1 MKRIIT
7 ALVASLVVATPA
19 MAQWA
24 HHDRDRDRGWNP
36 QAFWRGAP
44 DNPYERIQFLQ
55 DRINR
60 GVSDGSLSRREAW
73 RANRELNGVRHWM
86 RRMHWQNGGQ
96 LTPPQRAQVQAR
108 LDNISRQIRWMR
120 HNGW

>member
-7 ALVASLVVATPA
+7 AAVASLVVTTPA
-19 MAQWA
+19 IAQWA
-24 HHDRDRDRGWNP
+24 HPPRPGLGWNP

-44 DNPYERIQFLQ
+44 DNPFDRIQFLQ

-60 GVSDGSLSRREAW
+60 GVADGSLDRWQAR
-73 RANRELNGVRHWM
+73 RANGELNGVRRWI

-96 LTPPQRAQVQAR
+96 LNPDQRAQVQAR
-108 LDNISRQIRWMR
+108 LDAISRQIRWMR
-120 HNGW
+120 HSGW

>member
-7 ALVASLVVATPA
+7 AVVASLVVTTPA

-24 HHDRDRDRGWNP
+24 HPVHDRGWNP

-44 DNPYERIQFLQ
+44 ENPYERIQFLQ

-60 GVSDGSLSRREAW
+60 GVADGSLDRREAY
-73 RANRELNGVRHWM
+73 RASRELDGVRQWM
-86 RRMHWQNGGQ
+86 RRMHWENGGQ
-96 LTPPQRAQVQAR
+96 LRPDQRIRVQAR
-108 LDNISRQIRWMR
+108 LDTVSRQIRWMR
-120 HNGW
+120 HNDW